1 MMFNTLRSRLWL
13 TYALLIGLVLSVV
26 GAAIVSVVYRGN
38 IPIQQA
44 ALNLQSLR
52 VNALPRLR
60 AAADVTPQAL
70 QDMLIRNANQI
81 EGRIVVLT
89 RDGQVL
95 ADSFGGQGEDLPD
108 FGDTPL
114 QMEVGALPGFYR
126 NSGGRLWYYLIDSI
140 DEERVAFF
148 AVSRPRLQIV
158 TIFRDQYLGPLVQA
172 GLVSML
178 VAFILSL
185 FMSRWVTAPL
195 RRISKEARQVADGR
209 ARPIPLEGP
218 EEVRDLAV
226 SFNDMNRQVQETQQ
240 SQKDFIANVSH
251 DLKTPLTSIQGFAR
265 AIQDGMV
272 QSEAELDQAAN
283 VIESE
288 AGRMHRLI
296 QALLTLTKMDAGMA
310 DFKMRPMEITPLLQ
324 AAQHNF
330 TPRANALGIQLT
342 TSFDDLPMRIM
353 GDPDQLMQVL
363 DNLLDNALKFTEA
376 GGRVTLTSQ
385 VTGEDLLIHVI
396 DTGQGI
402 SQEEQKRIFERFYQV
417 DKARPGGEVR
427 GYGLGLSISQQIV
440 AAHGGTLSVTSQPG
454 EGSHFVVK
462 IPLQND

>member
-1 MMFNTLRSRLWL
+1 MFNTLRSRLWL
-13 TYALLIGLVLSVV
+13 TYALLIGVVLSMV

-44 ALNLQSLR
+44 ALSLQSLR
-52 VNALPRLR
+52 VNALPKLR
-60 AAADVTPQAL
+60 AAADVTPEVL
-70 QDMLIRNANQI
+70 QDMLTRDANQI
-81 EGRIVVLT
+81 EGRIVVLS
-89 RDGQVL
+89 RDGQML
-95 ADSFGGQGEDLPD
+95 ADSLDEPGANLPD
-108 FGDTPL
+108 FSNIPL
-114 QMEVGALPGFYR
+114 QTEVGALPGFYR
-126 NSGGRLWYYLIDSI
+126 DSDNRIWYYLIDSV
-140 DEERVAFF
+140 DGERVAFF

-172 GLVSML
+172 GLFSML
-178 VAFILSL
+178 VAFVLSL
-185 FMSRWVTAPL
+185 VMSRWITAPL

-218 EEVRDLAV
+218 EEVRQLAA
-226 SFNDMNRQVQETQQ
+226 SFNDMNQQVQETQQ

-265 AIQDGMV
+265 AIQDGTA
-272 QSEAELDQAAN
+272 QSEAELAQAAN

-288 AGRMHRLI
+288 SDRMHRLI

-324 AAQHNF
+324 AAKHNF
-330 TPRANALGIQLT
+330 TPRAEAMGIQFT
-342 TSFDDLPMRIM
+342 TAFSGLPVKVM
-353 GDPDQLMQVL
+353 GDPDRLMQVL

-385 VTGEDLLIHVI
+385 VTGEDLQIHVI

-402 SQEEQKRIFERFYQV
+402 PAEEQKRIFERFYQV

-454 EGSHFVVK
+454 EGSRFVVK

>member
-1 MMFNTLRSRLWL
+1 
-13 TYALLIGLVLSVV
+13 
-26 GAAIVSVVYRGN
+26 
-38 IPIQQA
+38 
-44 ALNLQSLR
+44 
-52 VNALPRLR
+52 
-60 AAADVTPQAL
+60 
-70 QDMLIRNANQI
+70 
-81 EGRIVVLT
+81 
-89 RDGQVL
+89 VL
-95 ADSFGGQGEDLPD
+95 ADSLDEQSASLPD
-108 FGDTPL
+108 FDNMPL
-114 QMEVGALPGFYR
+114 QTEVGALPGFYR
-126 NSGGRLWYYLIDSI
+126 DSDGRLWYYLIDSI
-140 DEERVAFF
+140 DEEHVAFF

-172 GLVSML
+172 GLFSML
-178 VAFILSL
+178 VAFVLSL
-185 FMSRWVTAPL
+185 VMSRWITAPL
-195 RRISKEARQVADGR
+195 RRISREARQVADGR

-218 EEVRDLAV
+218 EEVRHLAV

-265 AIQDGMV
+265 ALQDGTA
-272 QSEAELDQAAN
+272 QTEEELSQAAD

-288 AGRMHRLI
+288 SERMHRLI

-310 DFKMRPMEITPLLQ
+310 EFDMRPMDVTPLLQ
-324 AAQHNF
+324 AAKHNF
-330 TPRANALGIQLT
+330 TPRAEAMGIQFT
-342 TSFDDLPMRIM
+342 TAFTDLPVRIM
-353 GDPDQLMQVL
+353 GDPDRLMQVL

-376 GGRVTLTSQ
+376 GGRVTLTSRAIG
-385 VTGEDLLIHVI
+385 GELQIHVM

-402 SQEEQKRIFERFYQV
+402 SPEEQKRIFERFYQV

-440 AAHGGTLSVTSQPG
+440 NAHGGTLSVTSQPG